1 MHGGPWWR
9 SWRNRSCGRLGLGSG
24 PLYWLG
30 LGYHCIGKEIYGF
43 KHSQTMS
50 ITPPFNIYRQKWDNF
65 HVSCSLCLPTS
76 SDSILGVKARLPFA
90 AYNSSIH
97 GSRVQVIECLLHLP
111 SRRNSSSSVLFA
123 RPRSLALMKR
133 SHVVLSMC
141 AIFFACGL
149 GVIVATVALSPTLG
163 LGNATEVLVVESIK
177 GGCAGC
183 GLLIHSGTS
192 PIQSSGI
199 LSIVNLGAAI
209 ILLSWSNWA

>member
-1 MHGGPWWR
+1 
-9 SWRNRSCGRLGLGSG
+9 
-24 PLYWLG
+24 
-30 LGYHCIGKEIYGF
+30 
-43 KHSQTMS
+43 MS
-50 ITPPFNIYRQKWDNF
+50 TTPPFNIYGQKWDTF
-65 HVSCSLCLPTS
+65 HVSCILCLPTS
-76 SDSILGVKARLPFA
+76 SDSIPAVKAHLAFA
-90 AYNSSIH
+90 IYNSSIH
-97 GSRVQVIECLLHLP
+97 GSRVQVIECLPHLP
-111 SRRNSSSSVLFA
+111 SRRNSSSSSSVLFA

-163 LGNATEVLVVESIK
+163 LGNATEVLVVENIK

-183 GLLIHSGTS
+183 GLLIQSGTS

>member
-1 MHGGPWWR
+1 M
-9 SWRNRSCGRLGLGSG
+9 
-24 PLYWLG
+24 
-30 LGYHCIGKEIYGF
+30 
-43 KHSQTMS
+43 
-50 ITPPFNIYRQKWDNF
+50 
-65 HVSCSLCLPTS
+65 PTS
-76 SDSILGVKARLPFA
+76 STFKKKFINIIFRFVRTTQPL
-90 AYNSSIH
+90 
-97 GSRVQVIECLLHLP
+97 VI
-111 SRRNSSSSVLFA
+111 
-123 RPRSLALMKR
+123 MKR

-163 LGNATEVLVVESIK
+163 LGNATEVLVVENIK

-209 ILLSWSNWA
+209 ILLSLINLSLFCQAEEFLRTPATALVGRRGQLGNGKADLESMIRHRSRRHSQQHEIHNANPAVVHTPSRMIIIELDSFVD